1 MTNLEYVE
9 SKLKADQDEYER
21 EKRRDENRQMAEE
34 MHDIYQSFVD
44 AGFSD
49 EQAWAIFQ
57 GMAAVAIQSI

>member
-1 MTNLEYVE
+1 MTNLDFVE
-9 SKLKADQDEYER
+9 AKLKADQAEYDR

-57 GMAAVAIQSI
+57 AMAAVAIQSI

>member
-1 MTNLEYVE
+1 MTNLDFVE
-9 SKLKADQDEYER
+9 AKLKADQAEYDR
-21 EKRRDENRQMAEE
+21 EKRLEENRLMAEE
-34 MHDIYQSFVD
+34 MHDIYQSFVN